1 MANTIDNQ
9 DDLNVMLSNLRNK
22 MDQSNALRDPIINKL
37 YKIVEGINIDWE
49 ADKSSVV
56 EQKLAAI
63 TKLDDLLK
71 SKENAEVTKVKMSM
85 QKRVDDA
92 SVDFKQQAIEVIK
105 NIAPSAILSDSG
117 FIATEIPEEEAIETL
132 MKSKGLIAIT
142 DDEMAMTDLKPA
154 EALADKPAE
163 QK

>member
-1 MANTIDNQ
+1 M
-9 DDLNVMLSNLRNK
+9 
-22 MDQSNALRDPIINKL
+22 
-37 YKIVEGINIDWE
+37 
-49 ADKSSVV
+49 
-56 EQKLAAI
+56 
-63 TKLDDLLK
+63 
-71 SKENAEVTKVKMSM
+71 
-85 QKRVDDA
+85 DDA

-117 FIATEIPEEEAIETL
+117 FIVTEIPEEEAIETL

-142 DDEMAMTDLKPA
+142 EDEMAMTDLKPA